1 MPEQLLSLLG
11 TNLVDFLVYGAIALV
26 VLVGVCKCI
35 YPVFRNGSLLNR
47 AVAKLEKT
55 AGNNQRPSWREPRFL
70 GRALRNEWQKFLLN
84 AGQLDVRGMP
94 CDIED
99 YINEDSVIDKPGH
112 SQLAELIP
120 SLLTSLGIL
129 GTFIGLM
136 EGLTSVNFSDA
147 QGTMDSIPL
156 LLTGMRFAFATSVAG
171 ITCSLLFNM
180 FYRMSVGRA
189 CRALDSFDEAFYEL
203 AMPRPLS
210 PEVQLICQKQD
221 EEERLARIAEAVGN
235 RVSSSLEM
243 AVSRAMDPLT
253 KSLDTFIQGATQEQ
267 VEGVRRIV
275 GQFVSQMNAQL
286 SGQMTTLGHT
296 MEMVS
301 QGQLQTQKNLQNTLN
316 AAQAMAADAQVHA
329 GCQRPDGAGPSELG
343 GRTEK
348 QPDQTHGG
356 SRHAGRTE
364 PESAAGVGAAD
375 PFAGGYAHC
384 RRPPDQRTGRSDDPE
399 RPEPSGLTGG
409 RKPCAEPQ
417 DTRPAWIV
425 ALHGS
430 AIRT

>member
-156 LLTGMRFAFATSVAG
+156 LLTGMRFAFTTSVAG

-316 AAQAMAADAQVHA
+316 AAQAMAADAQSMQVA
-329 GCQRPDGAGPSELG
+329 SAQMAQALQSWAEELKNSQTKRTEEAAMLEEQNQNLRQELELLTRSLADMRIAADRLTSELD
-343 GRTEK
+343 
-348 QPDQTHGG
+348 DQMTQNDLSLPG
-356 SRHAGRTE
+356 
-364 PESAAGVGAAD
+364 
-375 PFAGGYAHC
+375 
-384 RRPPDQRTGRSDDPE
+384 
-399 RPEPSGLTGG
+399 
-409 RKPCAEPQ
+409 
-417 DTRPAWIV
+417 
-425 ALHGS
+425 
-430 AIRT
+430 

>member
-55 AGNNQRPSWREPRFL
+55 AGNNQRPPWREPRFL
-70 GRALRNEWQKFLLN
+70 GRALRGEWQKFLLN

-180 FYRMSVGRA
+180 FYRMCVGRA

-221 EEERLARIAEAVGN
+221 EEERLAHIAEAVGS
-235 RVSSSLEM
+235 RVSASLEM

-275 GQFVSQMNAQL
+275 GQFVSQLNTQL

-296 MEMVS
+296 MDMVS

-316 AAQAMAADAQVHA
+316 AAQAMAADAQTMQIACAQMAQSLQSWVDDWKSSQARRTEEASALEEQNQHLRQELELLTRSLA
-329 GCQRPDGAGPSELG
+329 DMRIAADHLTSELD
-343 GRTEK
+343 
-348 QPDQTHGG
+348 DQ
-356 SRHAGRTE
+356 
-364 PESAAGVGAAD
+364 
-375 PFAGGYAHC
+375 
-384 RRPPDQRTGRSDDPE
+384 
-399 RPEPSGLTGG
+399 LTRNDLSLPG
-409 RKPCAEPQ
+409 
-417 DTRPAWIV
+417 
-425 ALHGS
+425 
-430 AIRT
+430 

>member
-210 PEVQLICQKQD
+210 QEVQLICQKQD

-235 RVSSSLEM
+235 RVASSLEM

-316 AAQAMAADAQVHA
+316 AAQAMAADAQSMQVA
-329 GCQRPDGAGPSELG
+329 SAQMAQALQSWAEELKNSQTKRTEEAAMLEEQNQNLRQELELLTRSLADMRIAADRLTSELD
-343 GRTEK
+343 
-348 QPDQTHGG
+348 DQMTQNDLSLPG
-356 SRHAGRTE
+356 
-364 PESAAGVGAAD
+364 
-375 PFAGGYAHC
+375 
-384 RRPPDQRTGRSDDPE
+384 
-399 RPEPSGLTGG
+399 
-409 RKPCAEPQ
+409 
-417 DTRPAWIV
+417 
-425 ALHGS
+425 
-430 AIRT
+430 

>member
-180 FYRMSVGRA
+180 FYRMCVGRA

-221 EEERLARIAEAVGN
+221 EEERLAHIAEAVGS
-235 RVSSSLEM
+235 RVSASLEM

-316 AAQAMAADAQVHA
+316 AAQAMATDAQSMQVA
-329 GCQRPDGAGPSELG
+329 SAQMAQVLQNWAEELKNSQTRRTEEAAMLEEQNQNLRQELELLTRSLADMRIAADRLTSELD
-343 GRTEK
+343 
-348 QPDQTHGG
+348 DQMTQNDLSLPG
-356 SRHAGRTE
+356 
-364 PESAAGVGAAD
+364 
-375 PFAGGYAHC
+375 
-384 RRPPDQRTGRSDDPE
+384 
-399 RPEPSGLTGG
+399 
-409 RKPCAEPQ
+409 
-417 DTRPAWIV
+417 
-425 ALHGS
+425 
-430 AIRT
+430 

>member
-221 EEERLARIAEAVGN
+221 EEERMARIAEAVGN
-235 RVSSSLEM
+235 RVASSLEM

-316 AAQAMAADAQVHA
+316 AAQAMAADAQAMQVA
-329 GCQRPDGAGPSELG
+329 SAQMAQALQSWAEELKNSQTKRTEEAAMLEEQNQNLRQELELLTRSLADMRIAADRLTSELD
-343 GRTEK
+343 
-348 QPDQTHGG
+348 DQMTQNDLSLPG
-356 SRHAGRTE
+356 
-364 PESAAGVGAAD
+364 
-375 PFAGGYAHC
+375 
-384 RRPPDQRTGRSDDPE
+384 
-399 RPEPSGLTGG
+399 
-409 RKPCAEPQ
+409 
-417 DTRPAWIV
+417 
-425 ALHGS
+425 
-430 AIRT
+430 

>member
-243 AVSRAMDPLT
+243 AVSRATDPLT

-316 AAQAMAADAQVHA
+316 AAQAMAADAQAMQVA
-329 GCQRPDGAGPSELG
+329 SAQMAQALQSWAEELKNSQTKRTEEAAMLEEQNQNLRQELELLTRSLADMRIAADRLTSELD
-343 GRTEK
+343 
-348 QPDQTHGG
+348 DQMTQNDLSLPG
-356 SRHAGRTE
+356 
-364 PESAAGVGAAD
+364 
-375 PFAGGYAHC
+375 
-384 RRPPDQRTGRSDDPE
+384 
-399 RPEPSGLTGG
+399 
-409 RKPCAEPQ
+409 
-417 DTRPAWIV
+417 
-425 ALHGS
+425 
-430 AIRT
+430 

>member
-243 AVSRAMDPLT
+243 AVSRAMEPLT

-316 AAQAMAADAQVHA
+316 AAQAMAADAQAMQVA
-329 GCQRPDGAGPSELG
+329 SAQMAQALQSWAEELKNSQTKRTEEAAMLEEQNQNLRQELELLTRSLADMRIAADRLTSELD
-343 GRTEK
+343 
-348 QPDQTHGG
+348 DQMTQNDLSLPG
-356 SRHAGRTE
+356 
-364 PESAAGVGAAD
+364 
-375 PFAGGYAHC
+375 
-384 RRPPDQRTGRSDDPE
+384 
-399 RPEPSGLTGG
+399 
-409 RKPCAEPQ
+409 
-417 DTRPAWIV
+417 
-425 ALHGS
+425 
-430 AIRT
+430 

>member
-189 CRALDSFDEAFYEL
+189 CRALDSFDEVFYEL

-235 RVSSSLEM
+235 RVASSLEM

-316 AAQAMAADAQVHA
+316 AAQAMAADAQAMQVA
-329 GCQRPDGAGPSELG
+329 SAQMAQALQSWAEELKNSQTKRTEEAAMLEEQNQNLRQELELLTRSLADMRIAADRLTSELD
-343 GRTEK
+343 
-348 QPDQTHGG
+348 DQMTQNDLSLPG
-356 SRHAGRTE
+356 
-364 PESAAGVGAAD
+364 
-375 PFAGGYAHC
+375 
-384 RRPPDQRTGRSDDPE
+384 
-399 RPEPSGLTGG
+399 
-409 RKPCAEPQ
+409 
-417 DTRPAWIV
+417 
-425 ALHGS
+425 
-430 AIRT
+430 

>member
-55 AGNNQRPSWREPRFL
+55 AGNNQRPPWREPRFL
-70 GRALRNEWQKFLLN
+70 GRALRGEWQKFLLN

-180 FYRMSVGRA
+180 FYRMCVGRA

-221 EEERLARIAEAVGN
+221 EEERLAHIAEAVGS
-235 RVSSSLEM
+235 RVSASLEM

-275 GQFVSQMNAQL
+275 GQFVSQLNAQL

-296 MEMVS
+296 MDMVS

-316 AAQAMAADAQVHA
+316 AAQAMAADAQTMQNACAQMAQSLQSWVDDWKSSQARRTEEASALEEQNQHLRQELELLTRSLA
-329 GCQRPDGAGPSELG
+329 DMRIAADHLTSELD
-343 GRTEK
+343 
-348 QPDQTHGG
+348 DQLT
-356 SRHAGRTE
+356 RN
-364 PESAAGVGAAD
+364 D
-375 PFAGGYAHC
+375 L
-384 RRPPDQRTGRSDDPE
+384 
-399 RPEPSGLTGG
+399 GLPG
-409 RKPCAEPQ
+409 
-417 DTRPAWIV
+417 
-425 ALHGS
+425 
-430 AIRT
+430 

>member
-235 RVSSSLEM
+235 RVASSLEM

-316 AAQAMAADAQVHA
+316 AAQAMAADAQAMQVA
-329 GCQRPDGAGPSELG
+329 SAQMAQVLQNWAEELKNSQTKRTEEASMLEEQNQNLRQELELLTRSLADMRIAADRLTSELD
-343 GRTEK
+343 
-348 QPDQTHGG
+348 DQMTQNDLSLPG
-356 SRHAGRTE
+356 
-364 PESAAGVGAAD
+364 
-375 PFAGGYAHC
+375 
-384 RRPPDQRTGRSDDPE
+384 
-399 RPEPSGLTGG
+399 
-409 RKPCAEPQ
+409 
-417 DTRPAWIV
+417 
-425 ALHGS
+425 
-430 AIRT
+430 

>member
-55 AGNNQRPSWREPRFL
+55 AGNNQRPSGREPRFL
-70 GRALRNEWQKFLLN
+70 GRALRNECQKFLLN

-221 EEERLARIAEAVGN
+221 EEERLARIAEAVGH
-235 RVSSSLEM
+235 RVASSLEM

-316 AAQAMAADAQVHA
+316 AAQAMAADAQSMQVA
-329 GCQRPDGAGPSELG
+329 SAQMAQVLQNWAEELKNSQTRRTEEAAMLEEQNQNLRQELELLTRSLADMRIAADRLTSELD
-343 GRTEK
+343 
-348 QPDQTHGG
+348 DQMTQNDLSLPG
-356 SRHAGRTE
+356 
-364 PESAAGVGAAD
+364 
-375 PFAGGYAHC
+375 
-384 RRPPDQRTGRSDDPE
+384 
-399 RPEPSGLTGG
+399 
-409 RKPCAEPQ
+409 
-417 DTRPAWIV
+417 
-425 ALHGS
+425 
-430 AIRT
+430 

>member
-235 RVSSSLEM
+235 RVASSLEM

-316 AAQAMAADAQVHA
+316 AAQAMAADAQSMQVA
-329 GCQRPDGAGPSELG
+329 SAQMAQVLQNWAEELKNSQTRRTEEAAMLEEQNQNLRQELELLTRSLADMRIAADRLTSELD
-343 GRTEK
+343 
-348 QPDQTHGG
+348 DQ
-356 SRHAGRTE
+356 
-364 PESAAGVGAAD
+364 
-375 PFAGGYAHC
+375 
-384 RRPPDQRTGRSDDPE
+384 
-399 RPEPSGLTGG
+399 LTQNDLSLPG
-409 RKPCAEPQ
+409 
-417 DTRPAWIV
+417 
-425 ALHGS
+425 
-430 AIRT
+430 

>member
-286 SGQMTTLGHT
+286 SGQMATLGHT

-316 AAQAMAADAQVHA
+316 AAQAMAADAQAMQVA
-329 GCQRPDGAGPSELG
+329 SAQMAQALQSWAEELKNSQTKRTEEAAMLEEQNQNLRQELELLTRSLADMRIAADRLTSELD
-343 GRTEK
+343 
-348 QPDQTHGG
+348 DQMTQNDLSLPG
-356 SRHAGRTE
+356 
-364 PESAAGVGAAD
+364 
-375 PFAGGYAHC
+375 
-384 RRPPDQRTGRSDDPE
+384 
-399 RPEPSGLTGG
+399 
-409 RKPCAEPQ
+409 
-417 DTRPAWIV
+417 
-425 ALHGS
+425 
-430 AIRT
+430 

>member
-316 AAQAMAADAQVHA
+316 AAQAMAADAQSMQVA
-329 GCQRPDGAGPSELG
+329 SAQMAQVLQSWAEELKNSQTRRTEEAAMLEEQNQNLRQELELLTRSLADMRIAADRLTSELD
-343 GRTEK
+343 
-348 QPDQTHGG
+348 DQMTQNDLSLPG
-356 SRHAGRTE
+356 
-364 PESAAGVGAAD
+364 
-375 PFAGGYAHC
+375 
-384 RRPPDQRTGRSDDPE
+384 
-399 RPEPSGLTGG
+399 
-409 RKPCAEPQ
+409 
-417 DTRPAWIV
+417 
-425 ALHGS
+425 
-430 AIRT
+430 

>member
-235 RVSSSLEM
+235 RVASSLEM

-316 AAQAMAADAQVHA
+316 AAQAMAADAQAMQVA
-329 GCQRPDGAGPSELG
+329 SAQMAQVLQSWAEELKNSQTKRTEEAAMLEEQNQNLRQELELLTRSLADMRIAADRLTSELD
-343 GRTEK
+343 
-348 QPDQTHGG
+348 DQMTQNDLSLPG
-356 SRHAGRTE
+356 
-364 PESAAGVGAAD
+364 
-375 PFAGGYAHC
+375 
-384 RRPPDQRTGRSDDPE
+384 
-399 RPEPSGLTGG
+399 
-409 RKPCAEPQ
+409 
-417 DTRPAWIV
+417 
-425 ALHGS
+425 
-430 AIRT
+430 

>member
-316 AAQAMAADAQVHA
+316 AAQAMAADAQAMQIASAQMAQVLQNWA
-329 GCQRPDGAGPSELG
+329 EELKNSQTRRTEEAAMLEEQNQNLRQELELLTRSLADMRIAADRLTSELD
-343 GRTEK
+343 
-348 QPDQTHGG
+348 DQMTQNDLSLPG
-356 SRHAGRTE
+356 
-364 PESAAGVGAAD
+364 
-375 PFAGGYAHC
+375 
-384 RRPPDQRTGRSDDPE
+384 
-399 RPEPSGLTGG
+399 
-409 RKPCAEPQ
+409 
-417 DTRPAWIV
+417 
-425 ALHGS
+425 
-430 AIRT
+430 

>member
-235 RVSSSLEM
+235 RVASSLEM

-286 SGQMTTLGHT
+286 SGQMTTLGHM

-316 AAQAMAADAQVHA
+316 AAQAMAADAQSMQVA
-329 GCQRPDGAGPSELG
+329 SAQMAQALQSWAEELKNSQTKRTEEAAMLEEQNQNLRQELELLTRSLADMRIAADRLTSELD
-343 GRTEK
+343 
-348 QPDQTHGG
+348 DQMTQNDLSLPG
-356 SRHAGRTE
+356 
-364 PESAAGVGAAD
+364 
-375 PFAGGYAHC
+375 
-384 RRPPDQRTGRSDDPE
+384 
-399 RPEPSGLTGG
+399 
-409 RKPCAEPQ
+409 
-417 DTRPAWIV
+417 
-425 ALHGS
+425 
-430 AIRT
+430 

>member
-26 VLVGVCKCI
+26 VLVGICKCI

-55 AGNNQRPSWREPRFL
+55 AGNNQRPPWREPRFL
-70 GRALRNEWQKFLLN
+70 GRALRGEWQKFLLN

-129 GTFIGLM
+129 GTFVGLM
-136 EGLTSVNFSDA
+136 EGLTSVNFSNA

-180 FYRMSVGRA
+180 FYRMCVGRA

-221 EEERLARIAEAVGN
+221 EEERLAHIAEAVGS
-235 RVSSSLEM
+235 RVSASLEM

-275 GQFVSQMNAQL
+275 GQFVSQLNAQL

-296 MEMVS
+296 MDMVS

-316 AAQAMAADAQVHA
+316 AAQAMAADAQTMQTACAQMAQSLQSWVDDWKSSQARRTEEASALEEQNQHLRQELELLTRSLA
-329 GCQRPDGAGPSELG
+329 DMRIAADHLTSELD
-343 GRTEK
+343 
-348 QPDQTHGG
+348 DQ
-356 SRHAGRTE
+356 
-364 PESAAGVGAAD
+364 
-375 PFAGGYAHC
+375 
-384 RRPPDQRTGRSDDPE
+384 
-399 RPEPSGLTGG
+399 LTRNDLSLPG
-409 RKPCAEPQ
+409 
-417 DTRPAWIV
+417 
-425 ALHGS
+425 
-430 AIRT
+430 

>member
-189 CRALDSFDEAFYEL
+189 CRALDSFDESFYEL

-235 RVSSSLEM
+235 RVASSLEM

-316 AAQAMAADAQVHA
+316 AAQAMAADAQSMQVASAQMAQVLQNWAEELKNSQTRRTEEAAMLEEQNQHLRQELELLTRSLA
-329 GCQRPDGAGPSELG
+329 DMRIAADRLTSELD
-343 GRTEK
+343 
-348 QPDQTHGG
+348 DQMTQNDLSLPG
-356 SRHAGRTE
+356 
-364 PESAAGVGAAD
+364 
-375 PFAGGYAHC
+375 
-384 RRPPDQRTGRSDDPE
+384 
-399 RPEPSGLTGG
+399 
-409 RKPCAEPQ
+409 
-417 DTRPAWIV
+417 
-425 ALHGS
+425 
-430 AIRT
+430 

>member
-235 RVSSSLEM
+235 RVASSLEM

-316 AAQAMAADAQVHA
+316 AAQAMAADAQSMQVA
-329 GCQRPDGAGPSELG
+329 SAQMAQVLQNWAEELKNSQTKRTEEAAMLEEQNQNLRQELELLTRSLADMRIAADRLTSELD
-343 GRTEK
+343 
-348 QPDQTHGG
+348 DQMTQNDLSLPG
-356 SRHAGRTE
+356 
-364 PESAAGVGAAD
+364 
-375 PFAGGYAHC
+375 
-384 RRPPDQRTGRSDDPE
+384 
-399 RPEPSGLTGG
+399 
-409 RKPCAEPQ
+409 
-417 DTRPAWIV
+417 
-425 ALHGS
+425 
-430 AIRT
+430 

>member
-55 AGNNQRPSWREPRFL
+55 AGNNQRPPWREPRFL
-70 GRALRNEWQKFLLN
+70 GRALRGEWQKFLLN

-180 FYRMSVGRA
+180 FYRMCVGRA

-235 RVSSSLEM
+235 RVASSLEM

-316 AAQAMAADAQVHA
+316 AAQAMAADAQSMQVA
-329 GCQRPDGAGPSELG
+329 SAQMAQVLQNWAEDLKNSQTRRTEEAAMLEEQNQNLRQELELLTRSLADMRIAADRLTSELD
-343 GRTEK
+343 
-348 QPDQTHGG
+348 DQMTQNDLSLPG
-356 SRHAGRTE
+356 
-364 PESAAGVGAAD
+364 
-375 PFAGGYAHC
+375 
-384 RRPPDQRTGRSDDPE
+384 
-399 RPEPSGLTGG
+399 
-409 RKPCAEPQ
+409 
-417 DTRPAWIV
+417 
-425 ALHGS
+425 
-430 AIRT
+430 

>member
-235 RVSSSLEM
+235 RVASSLEM

-316 AAQAMAADAQVHA
+316 AAQAMVADAQSMQVA
-329 GCQRPDGAGPSELG
+329 SAQMAQALQSWAEELKNSQTKRTEEAAMLEEQNQNLRQELELLTRSLADMRIAADRLTSELD
-343 GRTEK
+343 
-348 QPDQTHGG
+348 DQMTQNDLSLPG
-356 SRHAGRTE
+356 
-364 PESAAGVGAAD
+364 
-375 PFAGGYAHC
+375 
-384 RRPPDQRTGRSDDPE
+384 
-399 RPEPSGLTGG
+399 
-409 RKPCAEPQ
+409 
-417 DTRPAWIV
+417 
-425 ALHGS
+425 
-430 AIRT
+430 

>member
-55 AGNNQRPSWREPRFL
+55 AGNNQRPPWREPRFL
-70 GRALRNEWQKFLLN
+70 GRALRGEWQKFLLN

-180 FYRMSVGRA
+180 FYRMCVGRA

-275 GQFVSQMNAQL
+275 SQFVSQLNAQL

-296 MEMVS
+296 MDMVS

-316 AAQAMAADAQVHA
+316 AAQAMAADAQTMQTACAQMAQSLQSWVDDWKSSQARRTEEASALEEQNQHLRQELELLTRSLA
-329 GCQRPDGAGPSELG
+329 DMRIAADHLTSELD
-343 GRTEK
+343 
-348 QPDQTHGG
+348 DQ
-356 SRHAGRTE
+356 
-364 PESAAGVGAAD
+364 
-375 PFAGGYAHC
+375 
-384 RRPPDQRTGRSDDPE
+384 
-399 RPEPSGLTGG
+399 LTRNDLSLPG
-409 RKPCAEPQ
+409 
-417 DTRPAWIV
+417 
-425 ALHGS
+425 
-430 AIRT
+430 

>member
-316 AAQAMAADAQVHA
+316 AAQAMVADAQSMQVA
-329 GCQRPDGAGPSELG
+329 SAQMAQVLQNWAEELKNSQTRRTEEAAMLEEQNQNLRQELELLTRSLADMRIAADRLTSELD
-343 GRTEK
+343 
-348 QPDQTHGG
+348 DQMTQNDLSLPG
-356 SRHAGRTE
+356 
-364 PESAAGVGAAD
+364 
-375 PFAGGYAHC
+375 
-384 RRPPDQRTGRSDDPE
+384 
-399 RPEPSGLTGG
+399 
-409 RKPCAEPQ
+409 
-417 DTRPAWIV
+417 
-425 ALHGS
+425 
-430 AIRT
+430 

>member
-210 PEVQLICQKQD
+210 LEVQLICQKQD

-235 RVSSSLEM
+235 RVASSLEM

-253 KSLDTFIQGATQEQ
+253 QSLDTFIQGATQEQ

-316 AAQAMAADAQVHA
+316 AAQAMAADAQTMQTACAQMAQSLQSWVDDWKSSQA
-329 GCQRPDGAGPSELG
+329 RRTEEASALEEQNQNLRQELELLTRSLADMRIAADRLTSELD
-343 GRTEK
+343 
-348 QPDQTHGG
+348 DQMTQNDLSLPG
-356 SRHAGRTE
+356 
-364 PESAAGVGAAD
+364 
-375 PFAGGYAHC
+375 
-384 RRPPDQRTGRSDDPE
+384 
-399 RPEPSGLTGG
+399 
-409 RKPCAEPQ
+409 
-417 DTRPAWIV
+417 
-425 ALHGS
+425 
-430 AIRT
+430 

>member
-221 EEERLARIAEAVGN
+221 EEERLAHIAEAVGN
-235 RVSSSLEM
+235 RVASLLEM

-316 AAQAMAADAQVHA
+316 AAQAMAADAQAMQVA
-329 GCQRPDGAGPSELG
+329 SAQMAQALQSWAEELKNSQTKRTEEAAMLEEQNQNLRQELELLTRSLADMRIAADRLTSELD
-343 GRTEK
+343 
-348 QPDQTHGG
+348 DQMTQNDLSLPG
-356 SRHAGRTE
+356 
-364 PESAAGVGAAD
+364 
-375 PFAGGYAHC
+375 
-384 RRPPDQRTGRSDDPE
+384 
-399 RPEPSGLTGG
+399 
-409 RKPCAEPQ
+409 
-417 DTRPAWIV
+417 
-425 ALHGS
+425 
-430 AIRT
+430 

>member
-180 FYRMSVGRA
+180 FYRMCVGRA

-221 EEERLARIAEAVGN
+221 EEERLAHIAEAVGN
-235 RVSSSLEM
+235 RVASSLEM

-316 AAQAMAADAQVHA
+316 AAQAMATDAQSMQVA
-329 GCQRPDGAGPSELG
+329 SAQMAQVLQNWAEELKNSQTRRTEEAAMLEEQNQNLRQELELLTRSLADMRIAADRLTSELD
-343 GRTEK
+343 
-348 QPDQTHGG
+348 DQMTQNDLSLPG
-356 SRHAGRTE
+356 
-364 PESAAGVGAAD
+364 
-375 PFAGGYAHC
+375 
-384 RRPPDQRTGRSDDPE
+384 
-399 RPEPSGLTGG
+399 
-409 RKPCAEPQ
+409 
-417 DTRPAWIV
+417 
-425 ALHGS
+425 
-430 AIRT
+430 

>member
-147 QGTMDSIPL
+147 EGTIQSIPQL
-156 LLTGMRFAFATSVAG
+156 LSGMRFAFATSVAG
-171 ITCSLLFNM
+171 ISCSLLFNM

-316 AAQAMAADAQVHA
+316 AAQAMAADAQSMQVA
-329 GCQRPDGAGPSELG
+329 SAQMAQALQSWAEELKNSQTKRTEEAAMLEEQNQNLRQELELLTRSLADMRIAADRLTSELD
-343 GRTEK
+343 
-348 QPDQTHGG
+348 DQMTQNDLSLPG
-356 SRHAGRTE
+356 
-364 PESAAGVGAAD
+364 
-375 PFAGGYAHC
+375 
-384 RRPPDQRTGRSDDPE
+384 
-399 RPEPSGLTGG
+399 
-409 RKPCAEPQ
+409 
-417 DTRPAWIV
+417 
-425 ALHGS
+425 
-430 AIRT
+430 

>member
-316 AAQAMAADAQVHA
+316 AAQAMAADAQAMQVA
-329 GCQRPDGAGPSELG
+329 SAQMAQVLQNWAEELKNSQTRRTEEAAMLEEQNQNLRQELELLTRSLADMRIAADRLTSELD
-343 GRTEK
+343 
-348 QPDQTHGG
+348 DQMTQNDLSLPG
-356 SRHAGRTE
+356 
-364 PESAAGVGAAD
+364 
-375 PFAGGYAHC
+375 
-384 RRPPDQRTGRSDDPE
+384 
-399 RPEPSGLTGG
+399 
-409 RKPCAEPQ
+409 
-417 DTRPAWIV
+417 
-425 ALHGS
+425 
-430 AIRT
+430 

>member
-210 PEVQLICQKQD
+210 PEVQLIFQKQD

-316 AAQAMAADAQVHA
+316 AAQAMAADAQAMQVA
-329 GCQRPDGAGPSELG
+329 SAQMAQALQSWAEELKNSQTKRTEEAAMLEEQNQNLRQELELLTRSLADMRIAADRLTSELD
-343 GRTEK
+343 
-348 QPDQTHGG
+348 DQMTQNDLSLPG
-356 SRHAGRTE
+356 
-364 PESAAGVGAAD
+364 
-375 PFAGGYAHC
+375 
-384 RRPPDQRTGRSDDPE
+384 
-399 RPEPSGLTGG
+399 
-409 RKPCAEPQ
+409 
-417 DTRPAWIV
+417 
-425 ALHGS
+425 
-430 AIRT
+430 

>member
-171 ITCSLLFNM
+171 ISCSLLFNM

-235 RVSSSLEM
+235 RVASSLEM

-316 AAQAMAADAQVHA
+316 AAQAMAADAQAMQVA
-329 GCQRPDGAGPSELG
+329 SAQMAQALQSWAEELKNSQTKRTEEAAMLEEQNQNLRQELELLTRSLADMRIAADRLTSELD
-343 GRTEK
+343 
-348 QPDQTHGG
+348 DQMTQNDLSLPG
-356 SRHAGRTE
+356 
-364 PESAAGVGAAD
+364 
-375 PFAGGYAHC
+375 
-384 RRPPDQRTGRSDDPE
+384 
-399 RPEPSGLTGG
+399 
-409 RKPCAEPQ
+409 
-417 DTRPAWIV
+417 
-425 ALHGS
+425 
-430 AIRT
+430 

>member
-235 RVSSSLEM
+235 RVASSLEM

-316 AAQAMAADAQVHA
+316 AAQAMAADAQSMQVA
-329 GCQRPDGAGPSELG
+329 SAQMAQVLQNWAEELKNSQTRRTEEAAMLEEQNQNPRQELELLTRSLADMRIAADRLTSELD
-343 GRTEK
+343 
-348 QPDQTHGG
+348 DQMTQNDLSLPG
-356 SRHAGRTE
+356 
-364 PESAAGVGAAD
+364 
-375 PFAGGYAHC
+375 
-384 RRPPDQRTGRSDDPE
+384 
-399 RPEPSGLTGG
+399 
-409 RKPCAEPQ
+409 
-417 DTRPAWIV
+417 
-425 ALHGS
+425 
-430 AIRT
+430 

>member
-147 QGTMDSIPL
+147 QGTMDSIPAADRDALCLRHLRGGHYL
-156 LLTGMRFAFATSVAG
+156 LASVQYVLPHERGPGLPGAG
-171 ITCSLLFNM
+171 QLRRSLL
-180 FYRMSVGRA
+180 
-189 CRALDSFDEAFYEL
+189 
-203 AMPRPLS
+203 
-210 PEVQLICQKQD
+210 
-221 EEERLARIAEAVGN
+221 
-235 RVSSSLEM
+235 
-243 AVSRAMDPLT
+243 
-253 KSLDTFIQGATQEQ
+253 
-267 VEGVRRIV
+267 
-275 GQFVSQMNAQL
+275 
-286 SGQMTTLGHT
+286 
-296 MEMVS
+296 
-301 QGQLQTQKNLQNTLN
+301 
-316 AAQAMAADAQVHA
+316 
-329 GCQRPDGAGPSELG
+329 
-343 GRTEK
+343 
-348 QPDQTHGG
+348 
-356 SRHAGRTE
+356 
-364 PESAAGVGAAD
+364 
-375 PFAGGYAHC
+375 
-384 RRPPDQRTGRSDDPE
+384 
-399 RPEPSGLTGG
+399 
-409 RKPCAEPQ
+409 
-417 DTRPAWIV
+417 
-425 ALHGS
+425 
-430 AIRT
+430 

>member
-94 CDIED
+94 CDIEE

-171 ITCSLLFNM
+171 IACSLLFNM

-235 RVSSSLEM
+235 RVASSLEM

-316 AAQAMAADAQVHA
+316 AAQAMAADAQAMQVA
-329 GCQRPDGAGPSELG
+329 SAQMAQALQSWAEELKNSQTKRTEEAAMLEEQNQNLRQELELLTRSLADMRIAADRLTSELD
-343 GRTEK
+343 
-348 QPDQTHGG
+348 DQMTQNDLSLPG
-356 SRHAGRTE
+356 
-364 PESAAGVGAAD
+364 
-375 PFAGGYAHC
+375 
-384 RRPPDQRTGRSDDPE
+384 
-399 RPEPSGLTGG
+399 
-409 RKPCAEPQ
+409 
-417 DTRPAWIV
+417 
-425 ALHGS
+425 
-430 AIRT
+430 

>member
-189 CRALDSFDEAFYEL
+189 CRALDSFDEAVYEL

-316 AAQAMAADAQVHA
+316 AAQAMAADAQSMQVA
-329 GCQRPDGAGPSELG
+329 SAQMAQALQSWAEELKNSQTKRTEEAAMLEEQNQNLRQELELLTRSLADMRIAADRLTSELD
-343 GRTEK
+343 
-348 QPDQTHGG
+348 DQMTQNDLSLPG
-356 SRHAGRTE
+356 
-364 PESAAGVGAAD
+364 
-375 PFAGGYAHC
+375 
-384 RRPPDQRTGRSDDPE
+384 
-399 RPEPSGLTGG
+399 
-409 RKPCAEPQ
+409 
-417 DTRPAWIV
+417 
-425 ALHGS
+425 
-430 AIRT
+430 

>member
-55 AGNNQRPSWREPRFL
+55 AGNNQRPPWREPRFL
-70 GRALRNEWQKFLLN
+70 GRALRGEWQKFLLN

-129 GTFIGLM
+129 GTFVGLM
-136 EGLTSVNFSDA
+136 EGLTSVNFSNA

-156 LLTGMRFAFATSVAG
+156 LLTGMRFALATSVAG
-171 ITCSLLFNM
+171 ITCSLLCIM
-180 FYRMSVGRA
+180 FYRMCVGRA

-221 EEERLARIAEAVGN
+221 EEERLAHIAEAVGS

-275 GQFVSQMNAQL
+275 GQFVSQLNAQL

-296 MEMVS
+296 MDMVS

-316 AAQAMAADAQVHA
+316 AAQAMAADAQTMQTACAQMAQSLQSWVDDWKSSQARRTEEASALEEQNQHLRQELELLTRSLA
-329 GCQRPDGAGPSELG
+329 DMRIAADHLTSELD
-343 GRTEK
+343 
-348 QPDQTHGG
+348 DQ
-356 SRHAGRTE
+356 
-364 PESAAGVGAAD
+364 
-375 PFAGGYAHC
+375 
-384 RRPPDQRTGRSDDPE
+384 
-399 RPEPSGLTGG
+399 LTRNDLSLPG
-409 RKPCAEPQ
+409 
-417 DTRPAWIV
+417 
-425 ALHGS
+425 
-430 AIRT
+430 

>member
-26 VLVGVCKCI
+26 VLVG
-35 YPVFRNGSLLNR
+35 
-47 AVAKLEKT
+47 
-55 AGNNQRPSWREPRFL
+55 
-70 GRALRNEWQKFLLN
+70 ALRNEWQKFLLN

-235 RVSSSLEM
+235 RVASSLEM

-316 AAQAMAADAQVHA
+316 AAQAMAADAQSMQVA
-329 GCQRPDGAGPSELG
+329 SAQMAQALQSWAEELKNSQTKRTEEAAMLEEQNQNLRQELELLTRSLADMRIAADRLTSELD
-343 GRTEK
+343 
-348 QPDQTHGG
+348 DQMTQNDLSLPG
-356 SRHAGRTE
+356 
-364 PESAAGVGAAD
+364 
-375 PFAGGYAHC
+375 
-384 RRPPDQRTGRSDDPE
+384 
-399 RPEPSGLTGG
+399 
-409 RKPCAEPQ
+409 
-417 DTRPAWIV
+417 
-425 ALHGS
+425 
-430 AIRT
+430 

>member
-189 CRALDSFDEAFYEL
+189 YRALDSFDEAFYEL

-235 RVSSSLEM
+235 RVASSLEM

-316 AAQAMAADAQVHA
+316 AAQAMAADAQSMQVA
-329 GCQRPDGAGPSELG
+329 SAQMAQALQSWAEELKNSQTKRTEEAAMLEEQNQNLRQELELLTRSLADMRIAADRLTSELD
-343 GRTEK
+343 
-348 QPDQTHGG
+348 DQMTQNDLSLPG
-356 SRHAGRTE
+356 
-364 PESAAGVGAAD
+364 
-375 PFAGGYAHC
+375 
-384 RRPPDQRTGRSDDPE
+384 
-399 RPEPSGLTGG
+399 
-409 RKPCAEPQ
+409 
-417 DTRPAWIV
+417 
-425 ALHGS
+425 
-430 AIRT
+430 

>member
-316 AAQAMAADAQVHA
+316 AAQAMAADAQAMQVA
-329 GCQRPDGAGPSELG
+329 SAQMAQALQSWAEELKNSQTRRTEEAAMLEEQNQNLRQELELLTRSLADMRIAADRLTSELD
-343 GRTEK
+343 
-348 QPDQTHGG
+348 DQMTQNDLSLPG
-356 SRHAGRTE
+356 
-364 PESAAGVGAAD
+364 
-375 PFAGGYAHC
+375 
-384 RRPPDQRTGRSDDPE
+384 
-399 RPEPSGLTGG
+399 
-409 RKPCAEPQ
+409 
-417 DTRPAWIV
+417 
-425 ALHGS
+425 
-430 AIRT
+430 

>member
-180 FYRMSVGRA
+180 FYRMCVGRA
-189 CRALDSFDEAFYEL
+189 CRALDNFDEAFYEL

-316 AAQAMAADAQVHA
+316 AAQAMAADAQSMQVA
-329 GCQRPDGAGPSELG
+329 SAQMAQALQSWAEELKNSQTKRTEEAAMLEEQNQNLRQELELLTRSLADMRIAADRLTSELD
-343 GRTEK
+343 
-348 QPDQTHGG
+348 DQMTQNDLSLPG
-356 SRHAGRTE
+356 
-364 PESAAGVGAAD
+364 
-375 PFAGGYAHC
+375 
-384 RRPPDQRTGRSDDPE
+384 
-399 RPEPSGLTGG
+399 
-409 RKPCAEPQ
+409 
-417 DTRPAWIV
+417 
-425 ALHGS
+425 
-430 AIRT
+430 